1 MQSPFPDSGSK
12 VLLTFK
18 HPLAIIGGG
27 TVETALLRELAARNV
42 ALIAA
47 DGGAEALDA
56 AGLVPEAILGDLDLL
71 ADRAGWEARTRVI
84 HIPEQISTDF
94 QKALYSTSAPVTLA
108 LGMTGKRLDHTLAAL
123 GALHEVAR
131 TRHVILVDEVDVAL
145 AVSGPFAFA
154 AKKGER
160 ISVHPLVPITFDR
173 TEGLFYPM
181 NDLLLDPAGRL
192 GTSNEGTGGR
202 VEIVPKDDT
211 PWLLI
216 LGRERLW
223 DLVGALV

>member
-1 MQSPFPDSGSK
+1 VQSPFPDSGNR
-12 VLLTFK
+12 VLLSFDR
-18 HPLAIIGGG
+18 PLAIIGGG
-27 TVETALLRELAARNV
+27 TVNPALLKELAARQV
-42 ALIAA
+42 ALVAA
-47 DGGAEALDA
+47 DGGADALDD
-56 AGLVPEAILGDLDLL
+56 AGLVPEAILGDLDSIS
-71 ADRAGWEARTRVI
+71 DRAGWESRTRVI

-94 QKALYSTSAPVTLA
+94 QKALYSTQAPVTLA

-131 TRHVILVDEVDVAL
+131 ERRVILVDEVDVAL
-145 AVSGPFAFA
+145 ALSGPFGFEATR
-154 AKKGER
+154 GER
-160 ISVHPLVPITFDR
+160 ISVHPFVPITFER
-173 TEGLFYPM
+173 TEGLFYAM
-181 NDLLLDPAGRL
+181 DDLLLDPAGRL

-202 VEIVPKDDT
+202 VEIIPKDDT